1 MSNTYDDP
9 EDAERA
15 VRKLNSLRQDK
26 RSFGKYLTVFERTLL
41 EAGSLNWDD
50 VVKKSILAKGLL
62 TET

>member
-9 EDAERA
+9 ENAERA
-15 VRKLNSLRQDK
+15 IRKLNSLRQDK

-41 EAGSLNWDD
+41 EVGGLNQDD